1 MRVSVW
7 ATKKPP
13 SHPRLTR
20 ELTTPASSDPS
31 AQAPEKDG
39 AKPKAKKDKGE
50 KKPSAPAADF
60 DAFEEAK
67 TVIIVPANQLEL
79 TQKEM
84 DEEITKQLTANNPN
98 APANIA
104 RYNTK
109 EREYKFEPMID
120 QLVMHFASDGY
131 LLHRDSDAAKQ
142 QLQLEAFMEGYARF
156 ADLDPRE
163 LALIEPLRTMRMI
176 RYAAWLADRWEDPA
190 FPRAFPWFG
199 EDRYWQDHLLS
210 LREQL
215 AAMQGPPLTL

>member
-1 MRVSVW
+1 M
-7 ATKKPP
+7 
-13 SHPRLTR
+13 TR

-142 QLQLEAFMEGYARF
+142 QLQLEAMEAEAIEEYERAVAGLPKKRAPGEEGEGGEGGDDGGDAADDDDDDDASAVAHVERAR
-156 ADLDPRE
+156 ANARRAMWRDIDEDGR
-163 LALIEPLRTMRMI
+163 ARR
-176 RYAAWLADRWEDPA
+176 RRADRARVEV
-190 FPRAFPWFG
+190 
-199 EDRYWQDHLLS
+199 
-210 LREQL
+210 
-215 AAMQGPPLTL
+215 

>member
-131 LLHRDSDAAKQ
+131 LLHRESDAAKQ
-142 QLQLEAFMEGYARF
+142 QLRLEAMEAEGIDVAVV
-156 ADLDPRE
+156 PV
-163 LALIEPLRTMRMI
+163 I
-176 RYAAWLADRWEDPA
+176 
-190 FPRAFPWFG
+190 
-199 EDRYWQDHLLS
+199 DHLTGATDQWAGQ
-210 LREQL
+210 RDAGQ
-215 AAMQGPPLTL
+215 